1 MFVCE
6 TTEEAVSVVE
16 DLAPSEEWE
25 EVLIVDTSE
34 AGGQPVI
41 CGLSWTTPSA
51 NVSNA
56 TATSLETLLKCVVAR
71 LNELEPQESKLSK
84 PTTPLESGQ
93 GKDSGPSKRSSKQK
107 LLN

>member
-6 TTEEAVSVVE
+6 TAEEAVSVAE
-16 DLAPSEEWE
+16 DLAASEEWE

-34 AGGQPVI
+34 AGAQPVI
-41 CGLSWTTPSA
+41 CGLSWTTPLD

-71 LNELEPQESKLSK
+71 LNELEPQESRQSRS
-84 PTTPLESGQ
+84 TTPLESGQ
-93 GKDSGPSKRSSKQK
+93 EKDCEPSKQSTKPKQT
-107 LLN
+107 N